1 MLDHFKI
8 NHESDVPKT
17 LNNRQLEIAARTCC
31 IVPIYNEA
39 TVIEDC
45 IADLRTIFSNILVID
60 DGSTDDSASKAKK
73 SGAQVIRHALNV
85 GQGLAISTGFKWVQ
99 GQNKFKNIVTFDG
112 DGQHIAHDA
121 LRLVEELEN
130 SSLDIV
136 FGSRFLG
143 YEKSNTPAM
152 KRIILKIV
160 TKITNI
166 LTGIKL
172 SDAHNGLRALTVEA
186 SKVVELTQTGMA
198 HASQMISLTRQANLK
213 YHEIP
218 VNVLYTSYSTKKGQ
232 SILNSVNIVADLVW
246 SET

>member
-1 MLDHFKI
+1 MLGHFEM
-8 NHESDVPKT
+8 NHESDVPKK
-17 LNNRQLEIAARTCC
+17 LDNRQLEIAARTCC

-45 IADLRTIFSNILVID
+45 IADLRTIFPNILVID

-73 SGAQVIRHALNV
+73 SGAQVIRHTLNV

-152 KRIILKIV
+152 KHIILKIV
-160 TKITNI
+160 TKITNV
-166 LTGIKL
+166 LTGVKL
-172 SDAHNGLRALTVEA
+172 SDSHNGLRALTVEA
-186 SKVVELTQTGMA
+186 SKVVELTQAGMA

-218 VNVLYTSYSTKKGQ
+218 VNVLYTSYSRKKGQ
-232 SILNSVNIVADLVW
+232 SILNCINIVADLIW

>member
-1 MLDHFKI
+1 M

-17 LNNRQLEIAARTCC
+17 LDNRQLEIAARTCC

-45 IADLRTIFSNILVID
+45 IADLRTIFPNILVID
-60 DGSTDDSASKAKK
+60 DGSTDDSASKAKE
-73 SGAQVIRHALNV
+73 SGAQVIRHTLNV

-143 YEKSNTPAM
+143 YEKSNTPAI
-152 KRIILKIV
+152 KRTVLKIV

-186 SKVVELTQTGMA
+186 SKVVELTQAGMA
-198 HASQMISLTRQANLK
+198 HASQIISLTRRANLK

-218 VNVLYTSYSTKKGQ
+218 VNVLYTSYSREKGQ
-232 SILNSVNIVADLVW
+232 TILNSINIVADLVW
-246 SET
+246 SEI

>member
-1 MLDHFKI
+1 MLDHFEM
-8 NHESDVPKT
+8 NHESDTLKA
-17 LNNRQLEIAARTCC
+17 LNNRRLEIAARTCC
-31 IVPIYNEA
+31 IVPIYNEG

-45 IADLRTIFSNILVID
+45 LADLRTIFPNILIID

-73 SGAQVIRHALNV
+73 SGAQVIRHTLNV
-85 GQGLAISTGFKWVQ
+85 GQGLAISTGLKWVQ
-99 GQNKFKNIVTFDG
+99 RQNKFKNIVTLDG
-112 DGQHIAHDA
+112 DGQHMAHDA

-130 SSLDIV
+130 SGLDIV

-143 YEKSNTPAM
+143 YENANTPAM

-160 TKITNI
+160 AKITNI
-166 LTGIKL
+166 LTGTKL

-186 SKVVELTQTGMA
+186 SKAINLTQTGMA
-198 HASQMISLTRQANLK
+198 HASQIISLTRQTNLK
-213 YHEIP
+213 YHEIS
-218 VNVLYTSYSTKKGQ
+218 VNVLYTPYSRKKGQ

>member
-1 MLDHFKI
+1 MFDHFEI
-8 NHESDVPKT
+8 NHESDAPKA
-17 LNNRQLEIAARTCC
+17 LSNRQLEIAARTCC

-73 SGAQVIRHALNV
+73 SGAQVIRHSLNV

-99 GQNKFKNIVTFDG
+99 DQNKFKNIVTFDG
-112 DGQHIAHDA
+112 DGQHKAHDA
-121 LRLVEELEN
+121 LRLVEELET

-143 YEKSNTPAM
+143 YERSNTPVM
-152 KRIILKIV
+152 KRIILRIV
-160 TKITNI
+160 SKITNI
-166 LTGIKL
+166 MTGVKL

-186 SKVVELTQTGMA
+186 SKAVDLTQTGMA

-218 VNVLYTSYSTKKGQ
+218 VNVLYTTYSRKKGQ